1 MTSRAADCV
10 FCDIVAGRAPASVVL
25 DDDRVIVIMDIRPV
39 TSGHMLVIPKDH
51 VRDLA
56 DIEPDTASR
65 MIHTAQRL
73 TGALEQSGV
82 PHEGT
87 NLFYA
92 DGEAAFQEVFHAHL
106 HVIPRFPGDGFR
118 ISATGWSDQPSR
130 DELDENAMTIRDALD
145 PSGESVSS

>member
-1 MTSRAADCV
+1 MTTRAADCV
-10 FCDIVAGRAPASVVL
+10 FCDIIAERAPATIVAQ
-25 DDDRVIVIMDIRPV
+25 DDRVLVVMDIRPV
-39 TSGHMLVIPKDH
+39 TAGHMLVIPREH

-56 DIEPDTASR
+56 EIDPDTAAR
-65 MIHTAQRL
+65 MFHTAQRL
-73 TGALEQSGV
+73 TRSLSGCGL

-118 ISATGWSDQPSR
+118 ISATGWTDQPSR
-130 DELDENAMTIRDALD
+130 DQLEANAELIRAALEGD
-145 PSGESVSS
+145 N